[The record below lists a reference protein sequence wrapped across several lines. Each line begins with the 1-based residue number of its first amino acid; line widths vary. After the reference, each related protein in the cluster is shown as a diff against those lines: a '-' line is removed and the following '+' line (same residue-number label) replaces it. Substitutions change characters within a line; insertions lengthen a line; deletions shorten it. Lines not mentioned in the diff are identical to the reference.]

1 MNHRIKMSLLN
12 KRWNI
17 EYKMTIAE
25 LKFESLNKIWVY
37 WTKNWHIEYR
47 MTITEQKYELLNIN
61 CMLLNIATIRQP
73 YKWSPIEILI
83 IIAHTPYACE
93 MSGY

>member
-1 MNHRIKMSLLN
+1 MSLLN

-25 LKFESLNKIWVY
+25 QNYESLNKIWVY
-37 WTKNWHIEYR
+37 WTKKWHIEYK

-73 YKWSPIEILI
+73 
-83 IIAHTPYACE
+83 
-93 MSGY
+93 